1 MATAFKNL
9 SSQRLEK
16 YSNILF
22 GFLFL
27 IAFALVLIMATNS
40 SFNAHPDEFVHVAA
54 AKYYQTHW
62 LPPAVSNPE
71 IRNSFSVYGH
81 SRLTEFNLVYFFAG
95 KFSIPAGYFV
105 KDPVLALR
113 LFNCLLFL
121 ALTIL
126 FFKES
131 RETKPLFLVLLISPQ
146 IWYVFSYF
154 NSDALGLFL
163 TFIITL
169 QLIKEK
175 SIFYQFLH
183 SAKITGG
190 LKGAL
195 FMAMLL
201 ALQIYSKSNYYL
213 ILVFFAIF
221 ILIDFIK
228 RKERRRSIMFK
239 GLLLAIITLLFLA
252 PRYLYDVKLHGF
264 NRKMVI
270 AEYREKYAGDQ
281 FKRSRINL
289 SDTSPGLNLQKKGV
303 KYVALFS
310 DPFNW
315 HIIIAMSFFGVY
327 GYMSVLGPKLYY
339 VLIILLFSTLLT
351 GMTIRSFYHTS
362 LSQKIPPLIFYL
374 LFLLILYLASNFAWT
389 KDFQGQGRFLFPV
402 LSILGFWF
410 TEFLKFN
417 KPAYLKMIAV
427 MMFIAGMYS
436 FIFVAL
442 MNIPLA

>member
-1 MATAFKNL
+1 MKIVKYFVTN
-9 SSQRLEK
+9 QDRLTG
-16 YSNILF
+16 LM
-22 GFLFL
+22 FLV
-27 IAFALVLIMATNS
+27 ALVLIVTMAAKS
-40 SFNAHPDEFVHVAA
+40 GFNAHPDEYVHVAA

-81 SRLTEFNLVYFFAG
+81 SRLTELNLVYFFAG
-95 KFSIPAGYFV
+95 KFSVPAGYFV

-121 ALTIL
+121 ALAIL

-154 NSDALGLFL
+154 NSDAFGLFL

-175 SIFYQFLH
+175 IIFNQFLH
-183 SAKITGG
+183 AASATGG
-190 LKGAL
+190 FKGAL
-195 FMAMLL
+195 FMALLL

-213 ILVFFAIF
+213 ILIFFAILM
-221 ILIDFIK
+221 LIEFIK
-228 RKERRRSIMFK
+228 RKERRKSMLYK
-239 GLLLAIITLLFLA
+239 GLLLAALTVLLLA
-252 PRYLYDVKLHGF
+252 PRYLYDVTLHGF
-264 NRKMVI
+264 NRNMVI

-281 FKRSRINL
+281 YKRSQINQ
-289 SDTSPGLNLQKKGV
+289 SGISPGPNLRNKGI
-303 KYVALFS
+303 KYAALFS
-310 DPFNW
+310 DPLNW

-327 GYMSVLGPKLYY
+327 GYMSILGPKLYY
-339 VLIILLFSTLLT
+339 VLMVLLFSILLAW
-351 GMTIRSFYHTS
+351 MTIRSIKDTS
-362 LSQKIPPLIFYL
+362 LPQKIPPLIFYL

-417 KPAYLKMIAV
+417 KPVFLKMIMV
-427 MMFIAGMYS
+427 MMFLAGTYS

-442 MNIPLA
+442 TNIPQV